1 VLIHVGRRSLFRSPG
16 DNRGEWFT
24 WRAHCFVGRVSGR
37 CEDDRLRPAL
47 AMPEFGRL
55 FHPVRFHGTFWA
67 QFSVEIIPKSGGR
80 LRSERIIDLRME
92 ALAEEN

>member
-1 VLIHVGRRSLFRSPG
+1 M
-16 DNRGEWFT
+16 
-24 WRAHCFVGRVSGR
+24 SGR

-47 AMPEFGRL
+47 AMPEGARL
-55 FHPVRFHGTFWA
+55 FHPVRFHGILG